1 MKPRTITK
9 EVFCHIFS
17 TDGIKPISYAT
28 FFDYYVKPH
37 LKELGITEQAYKSY
51 RRGIPYNLSWSLI
64 RLHKVTEEEL
74 EVALKSCQKHREV
87 YKRALKRNI

>member
-28 FFDYYVKPH
+28 FFEYYVKPH
-37 LKELGITEQAYKSY
+37 LEDLGVTEREYKSY
-51 RRGIPYNLSWSLI
+51 SRGLPYNLSWALL
-64 RLHKVTEEEL
+64 RLHKVSEEEI
-74 EVALKSCQKHREV
+74 EAAVKSCHRHREI
-87 YKRALKRNI
+87 YKRAMKRNI